1 MNISLNIH
9 HFYSPRGI
17 YISDNADKR
26 QATGGHISLKQR
38 ICILLAGIICLGL
51 NLWNSNGTA
60 APSDG
65 EAVTAYLDASASA
78 AGSDNGIYAEGNIK
92 YIEFT
97 PTAAALRAASD
108 YDIKT
113 HGTEKF
119 ISWIDL
125 LAVWAAKNGGSFD
138 GFGVKKMN
146 ELAEKILSA
155 GAANAAGNAKLYD
168 YYREAYGA
176 VLGGMLGDYA
186 AVSRTDDG
194 SETTESLY
202 GVRAFSPL
210 ASGWWYTD
218 YDDFGASRSF
228 GYRRRHLG
236 HDMLGNVGTPVI
248 AMESGYV
255 ESCGW
260 NVYGGWRIGIRS
272 FDGKRYYYYAH
283 LRRGHPYC
291 DIYEGKIVD
300 AGEVIGYLGM
310 TGYSTKEDKNN
321 IDTPHLH
328 VGLEIIFKPE
338 QKDGYN
344 QIWVDMYA
352 ITSFLS
358 DKRAGTFN
366 DEAAGERVSRIHYI
380 YPETPD

>member
-1 MNISLNIH
+1 M
-9 HFYSPRGI
+9 
-17 YISDNADKR
+17 
-26 QATGGHISLKQR
+26 KQR
-38 ICILLAGIICLGL
+38 LCILLAGLLCLGL
-51 NLWNSNGTA
+51 NIGNRKTEKPA
-60 APSDG
+60 AADG
-65 EAVTAYLDASASA
+65 EAVTAYLDVSASA
-78 AGSDNGIYAEGNIK
+78 GNDGNFIYTEGNIK

-108 YDIKT
+108 YDIRT
-113 HGTEKF
+113 HGTAGH
-119 ISWIDL
+119 IGWVDL
-125 LAVWAAKNGGSFD
+125 LAVYAAKNGGSFKS
-138 GFGVKKMN
+138 FSAKKMN
-146 ELAEKILSA
+146 ALAEKILAS
-155 GAANAAGNAKLYD
+155 GARAASGNEKLYD
-168 YYREAYGA
+168 YYSEAYGA

-186 AVSRTDDG
+186 EVRTAADG
-194 SETTESLY
+194 SETAESFY
-202 GVRAFSPL
+202 GVRAFSPI
-210 ASGWWYTD
+210 ASGYGYSD

-236 HDMLGNVGTPVI
+236 HDMLGSVGTPVI

-255 ESCGW
+255 ECCGW

-300 AGEVIGYLGM
+300 AGDVIGYLGM

-328 VGLEIIFKPE
+328 VGHEIIFDPK

-352 ITSFLS
+352 LTAFLS
-358 DKRAGTFN
+358 DRRAPTYA
-366 DEAAGERVSRIHYI
+366 DAESGERLSKVHFI

>member
-1 MNISLNIH
+1 MLKVNTGMNISLNIH
-9 HFYSPRGI
+9 HFYSLRGI

-155 GAANAAGNAKLYD
+155 GAANAAGNTKLYD

-186 AVSRTDDG
+186 AVSRAEDG

-210 ASGWWYTD
+210 AS
-218 YDDFGASRSF
+218 
-228 GYRRRHLG
+228 
-236 HDMLGNVGTPVI
+236 
-248 AMESGYV
+248 
-255 ESCGW
+255 
-260 NVYGGWRIGIRS
+260 
-272 FDGKRYYYYAH
+272 
-283 LRRGHPYC
+283 
-291 DIYEGKIVD
+291 
-300 AGEVIGYLGM
+300 
-310 TGYSTKEDKNN
+310 
-321 IDTPHLH
+321 
-328 VGLEIIFKPE
+328 
-338 QKDGYN
+338 
-344 QIWVDMYA
+344 
-352 ITSFLS
+352 LS
-358 DKRAGTFN
+358 L
-366 DEAAGERVSRIHYI
+366 IHI
-380 YPETPD
+380 

>member
-9 HFYSPRGI
+9 HFYSDCGI
-17 YISDNADKR
+17 YFSKYLWEVA
-26 QATGGHISLKQR
+26 ALKQR
-38 ICILLAGIICLGL
+38 ICILLAAVICLGL
-51 NLWNSNGTA
+51 NLAGVPA
-60 APSDG
+60 SDKDKG
-65 EAVTAYLDASASA
+65 SDEAITAYLDVSAP
-78 AGSDNGIYAEGNIK
+78 AGDEGNCIYAEGNIK
-92 YIEFT
+92 YIDFT
-97 PTAAALRAASD
+97 PTVAALRAASD

-113 HGTEKF
+113 HGTDRHIGWVE
-119 ISWIDL
+119 L
-125 LAVWAAKNGGSFD
+125 LAAWAAKTGGSFD
-138 GFGVKKMN
+138 GFSEKKLTA
-146 ELAEKILSA
+146 LAEKILSSDPRTA
-155 GAANAAGNAKLYD
+155 SGNEKLYD
-168 YYREAYGA
+168 YYSEAYEA
-176 VLGGMLGDYA
+176 VLGGMLGNYTEVKLA
-186 AVSRTDDG
+186 DDG
-194 SETTESLY
+194 SETMESFY
-202 GVRAFSPL
+202 GIRAFSPI
-210 ASGWWYTD
+210 ASGYWYQD

-228 GYRRRHLG
+228 GYRRQHLG
-236 HDMLGNVGTPVI
+236 HDMMGSVGAPII

-255 ESCGW
+255 ECCGW

-328 VGLEIIFKPE
+328 VGLQIIFKPE
-338 QKDGYN
+338 QKDGNN

-352 ITSFLS
+352 LTTFLS
-358 DKRAGTFN
+358 GRRAPTFS
-366 DEAAGERVSRIHYI
+366 DESSGERVSKVHCL